1 MTARKSPNCKTQS
14 ARIDAR
20 EIGLIAI
27 KGQALVLTDLASYL
41 FVVHGTTCNGI
52 HAIAAL
58 NHGRA
63 SARRMAA
70 QLLNGKLPRG
80 ITTDNAATIAWME
93 LRAKSA
99 DDAQCAWILD
109 RVRAAFATA
118 ARDGTN
124 WVDSLPSCIQSCA
137 SLADDADYVGSL
149 ADGRAI
155 YSAPYTMAGYTIA

>member
-1 MTARKSPNCKTQS
+1 MTARKSPNCKTQA

-27 KGQALVLTDLASYL
+27 KGQALVLTDLASYH

-93 LRAKSA
+93 LRAEA
-99 DDAQCAWILD
+99 YGDAQAD
-109 RVRAAFATA
+109 RPMLHRYIDGTCLRAATRAELA
-118 ARDGTN
+118 ESDLACSSDGGCGVISTT
-124 WVDSLPSCIQSCA
+124 VRGERIDC
-137 SLADDADYVGSL
+137 YVV
-149 ADGRAI
+149 A
-155 YSAPYTMAGYTIA
+155 